1 MTATVTAETI
11 ARDVALVL
19 AVLGKHDVTP
29 GSLTYIRG
37 RITVEVPDVDA
48 ANRLTRSLSLEPE
61 GFATY
66 GFSWRRGTVGGV
78 NVSVR
83 HPRPVTHFCAVA
95 DCTHGADS

>member
-11 ARDVALVL
+11 ARDIALVL
-19 AVLGKHDVTP
+19 AALTEHGIVPD
-29 GSLTYIRG
+29 SLTYISE
-37 RITVEVPDVDA
+37 RITVEVTA
-48 ANRLTRSLSLEPE
+48 AEAGRLADPLSLGEPE